1 MTHSSSLYQ
10 LHCISSTSFP
20 WKKRNLSDSQLRESF
35 GNLIATF
42 FSELLSCPALFTSFE
57 IILVY
62 VLVGLGAFTSL
73 VQTPG

>member
-1 MTHSSSLYQ
+1 MIVNSVEVLE
-10 LHCISSTSFP
+10 
-20 WKKRNLSDSQLRESF
+20 NLMQH
-35 GNLIATF
+35 F

>member
-1 MTHSSSLYQ
+1 MTYSSSLNQ
-10 LHCISSTSFP
+10 FHCISSTCFP
-20 WKKRNLSDSQLRESF
+20 WKKRNLNDSQLRGSF
-35 GNLIATF
+35 GKPNAAF